1 MFRRLYNWVLGW
13 ADTKYG
19 VPALAIVSFAESS
32 FFPVPPDPL
41 LMALSLGKPKRA
53 FWYALVCSVM
63 SVLGGIFGYFI
74 GWALWGLMSS
84 FFLTYV
90 FSPEAFDFVR
100 AQYEQNAFLAI
111 LGAAFTPIPY
121 KVFTVTAGVFH
132 INLLYL
138 ILASAIG
145 RSARFFLEAGLVY
158 FFGEQ
163 IRNFIDKYFNLLVT
177 LFFILVLA
185 GFFIVKFLL
194 KHWCA

>member
-1 MFRRLYNWVLGW
+1 MNMFRRLYNWVLGW

-74 GWALWGLMSS
+74 GWAFWGLMSS

-100 AQYEQNAFLAI
+100 VQYEQNAFLTI
-111 LGAAFTPIPY
+111 LGAAITPIPY

-158 FFGEQ
+158 FFGEK

-194 KHWCA
+194 KH

>member
-100 AQYEQNAFLAI
+100 VQYEQNAFLAI
-111 LGAAFTPIPY
+111 LGAAITPIPY

-145 RSARFFLEAGLVY
+145 RSVRFFLEAGLVY

-177 LFFILVLA
+177 LFFILILA

-194 KHWCA
+194 KH

>member
-1 MFRRLYNWVLGW
+1 MFRRLYTWVLGW

-100 AQYEQNAFLAI
+100 VQYEQNAFLTI
-111 LGAAFTPIPY
+111 LGAAITPIPY

-158 FFGEQ
+158 FFGEK

-194 KHWCA
+194 KH